1 MLLFFGEIVFEEL
14 TIILKEED
22 ICGVTILQS
31 EVYGLVCLVVFDVV
45 DGHELLGLAPVPQ
58 GEGTVHVIGEDVFT
72 VEGGFGN
79 AVLKTSDP
87 LLSTDANGL
96 AREKVLLAVL
106 EELNIVDGRG
116 YEVDIYR
123 LARPHVVLNDG
134 VGDGDDV
141 GGYRVGRDGEGGG
154 LVALEG
160 DALVLSHVEEGHLV
174 MGAGQHDIGLE
185 EVQVYD
191 VGVLVGVV
199 LGLKLE
205 ALFVLAVF
213 VLQEEAVGV
222 ATVEEVVKGLDFVEA
237 GDVAVAEG
245 FGVGV
250 LQRFSQLDSRLL
262 LNHLYK

>member
-1 MLLFFGEIVFEEL
+1 MF
-14 TIILKEED
+14 
-22 ICGVTILQS
+22 
-31 EVYGLVCLVVFDVV
+31 
-45 DGHELLGLAPVPQ
+45 A
-58 GEGTVHVIGEDVFT
+58 

-87 LLSTDANGL
+87 LLPTDADGL
-96 AREKVLLAVL
+96 AREEVLLAVL
-106 EELNIVDGRG
+106 EELNVVDGRG

-123 LARPHVVLNDG
+123 LARPDVVLDDG

-141 GGYRVGRDGEGGG
+141 GGYGVGRDGEGGR
-154 LVALEG
+154 LMALEG
-160 DALVLSHVEEGHLV
+160 DALVFGHVEEGHLV
-174 MGAGQHDIGLE
+174 VGASEHDVGLE
-185 EVQVYD
+185 EVEVDY

-213 VLQEEAVGV
+213 VLQEETVGV
-222 ATVEEVVKGLDFVEA
+222 TAIEKVVEGLDFVEA